1 MRGRI
6 DIPLWSHF
14 VVLGVAQIAAA
25 RLFVWNSVHLIL
37 QLGVEQSGWF
47 SSRNGENNYPD

>member
-47 SSRNGENNYPD
+47 SSRNGGNNYPA